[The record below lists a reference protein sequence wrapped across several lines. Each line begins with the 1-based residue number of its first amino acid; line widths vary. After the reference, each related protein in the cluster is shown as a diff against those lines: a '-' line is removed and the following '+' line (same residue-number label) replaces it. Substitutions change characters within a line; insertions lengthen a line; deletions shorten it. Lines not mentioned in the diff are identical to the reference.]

1 MRLCVK
7 CKCVIP
13 TARLEVLPDT
23 HTCKECSTE
32 QGYVG
37 AMIWTSKTTP
47 ELVIVRPED
56 TEAVETLQR
65 EYNRARN

>member
-1 MRLCVK
+1 V
-7 CKCVIP
+7 
-13 TARLEVLPDT
+13 
-23 HTCKECSTE
+23 

-47 ELVIVRPED
+47 ELVIVRPENA
-56 TEAVETLQR
+56 EAVETLKR